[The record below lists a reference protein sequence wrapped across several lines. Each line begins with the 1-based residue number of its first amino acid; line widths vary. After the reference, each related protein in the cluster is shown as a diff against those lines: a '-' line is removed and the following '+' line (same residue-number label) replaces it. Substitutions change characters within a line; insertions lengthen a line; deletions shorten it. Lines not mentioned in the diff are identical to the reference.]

1 MSATRKTFVEANSQ
15 HLPEEAWFV
24 IGDPS
29 SGILM
34 LNFWVSEMVAE
45 REDRTLLA
53 GFELRAASARRFY
66 RVSHGSIRTL
76 EIL

>member
-1 MSATRKTFVEANSQ
+1 MEANSQ
-15 HLPEEAWFV
+15 HLPEEAWLV

-53 GFELRAASARRFY
+53 GLELRAASARRFY
-66 RVSHGSIRTL
+66 RVSHGSIPTL